1 MNSRANVGDDIS
13 ELPPGPRLGLG
24 ALLVL
29 AGFVGLMIAAT
40 DSAAETGPYTT
51 THPTTTTASSTTTTQ
66 PTATTATST
75 STTSTSTT
83 STTSTTTTQPTA
95 TTVSCYAKECVG
107 SGKGFTRRWLRPERR
122 VNRISFLASVWRP
135 DRC

>member
-40 DSAAETGPYTT
+40 DSAGRDGSL
-51 THPTTTTASSTTTTQ
+51 HDDTADYYDGFLHYDDATDCYNGYLYVDDLNIHHVHHLNYDD
-66 PTATTATST
+66 TAD
-75 STTSTSTT
+75 
-83 STTSTTTTQPTA
+83 
-95 TTVSCYAKECVG
+95 CYNGVL
-107 SGKGFTRRWLRPERR
+107 LRERVCGGR
-122 VNRISFLASVWRP
+122 
-135 DRC
+135 